1 MEIHFKNDL
10 EMQESKYLLSFLA
23 KSVGYAKLKNT
34 LDMLYDS
41 YVISMCFLYDFQL
54 GCWCY
59 CRCSFQL
66 CAWYCCWL
74 CF

>member
-1 MEIHFKNDL
+1 MEMHFENDL

-54 GCWCY
+54 GC
-59 CRCSFQL
+59 
-66 CAWYCCWL
+66 
-74 CF
+74 